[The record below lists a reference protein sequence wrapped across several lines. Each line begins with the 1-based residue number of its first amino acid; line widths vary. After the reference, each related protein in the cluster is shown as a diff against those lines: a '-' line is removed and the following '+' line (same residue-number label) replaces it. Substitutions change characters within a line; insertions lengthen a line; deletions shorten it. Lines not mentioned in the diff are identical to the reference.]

1 MTHILWSFDN
11 LNQKKS
17 LIQHDGRVMN
27 QIHFKTT
34 TGLLLVTDQ
43 GHVQELDGHFLQ

>member
-1 MTHILWSFDN
+1 MTNIFLSFHN

-17 LIQHDGRVMN
+17 LTHHDGRVMN

-34 TGLLLVTDQ
+34 TGLHLVTDQ
-43 GHVQELDGHFLQ
+43 GHVREQDGHILQ